1 MALVQLETRP
11 PRKPRWLRVKM
22 PSGATYFELKR
33 LVREHRLHT
42 VCEEA
47 MCPNIGECWSQR
59 SATFMLLGDTCT
71 RSCGFCAVK
80 TGRPGAMDEL
90 EPERVAEAIATLNL
104 RYAVITSVNRD
115 DVPDGGS
122 HIFAATIRAV
132 RQRLPE
138 CRVEVLIP
146 DFKGNWEA
154 LAEVVAAR
162 PDVLNHN
169 MESIARLYDVVRP
182 QAKYGRSLELLE
194 RVKQLDPA
202 MRTKSGL
209 MVGLGE
215 EMSELLDTMRDLNR
229 VRCDLLT
236 IGQYLRPSER
246 HLPVVRYYPPE
257 DFDELKRQ
265 GDLMGFVHVES
276 GPLVRSSYHAAE
288 QESAAHASA

>member
-1 MALVQLETRP
+1 
-11 PRKPRWLRVKM
+11 M

-47 MCPNIGECWSQR
+47 MCPNIGECWNQR

-80 TGRPGAMDEL
+80 TGRPGAIDEY

-115 DVPDGGS
+115 DVLDGGS

-146 DFKGNWEA
+146 DFKGNWDA
-154 LAEVVAAR
+154 LAEVVEAR

-194 RVKQLDPA
+194 RVKQLDPD

-215 EMSELLDTMRDLNR
+215 DMSELLDTMRDLSR

-257 DFDELKRQ
+257 DFDALKRQ

-288 QESAAHASA
+288 QESAAHASAYEKETT